1 MTYFLGR
8 DVTVYLTTE
17 HKLYGLAVGARSAG
31 VTDPTVSGALA
42 TPQVFMRTS
51 GATTH
56 AALTNV
62 TGIDLGFGT
71 MDEDNSFFGLN
82 SALSSEIKKEL
93 TLTLTAKKS
102 DNVFDM
108 MFNDARYGVYTSTAG
123 EGGTPTADATG
134 TAYLFDGLTDPKI
147 QNFGYRL
154 QVKLKGSK
162 EIYTIRNACMSS
174 HSITLGADGTQEET
188 AEFYSY
194 VEPVMSTSIT
204 ASVTGLTGVSEL

>member
-17 HKLYGLAVGARSAG
+17 HKLYGLAAGARSRG
-31 VTDPTVSGALA
+31 VTGPTVSGTLVA
-42 TPQVFMRTS
+42 PQVFMRTS

-56 AALTNV
+56 SALTNV
-62 TGIDLGFGT
+62 TGIDLGMGT
-71 MDEDNSFFGLN
+71 MDEDNSFFGIN
-82 SALSSEIKKEL
+82 STLGSEIKKEL
-93 TLTLTAKKS
+93 TVTLTAKKS
-102 DNVFDM
+102 DNVFDQ

-154 QVKLKGSK
+154 QIKLKDSK

-174 HSITLGADGTQEET
+174 HSITLSADGTQEET

-194 VEPVMSTSIT
+194 VEPVMSTTIT